1 MDVVYGSPYTYIC
14 TNVSGETLRNQQLLT
29 QVSNYAPA
37 KLMERLD
44 VVDELKGGRSWGML
58 FSLLKQGHTH
68 TVNDS
73 LKMAL
78 TKFSM

>member
-44 VVDELKGGRSWGML
+44 VGCCR
-58 FSLLKQGHTH
+58 
-68 TVNDS
+68 
-73 LKMAL
+73 
-78 TKFSM
+78 